1 LTAIG
6 FFQSS
11 RSLSLGEIAT
21 ATNAELR
28 FASSGGEVDFP
39 CIAGGASL
47 EEARPGD
54 LTLYENTRYAQGLRL
69 CRATACFI
77 KEVDAGLLP
86 LATAALVVA
95 KPQRAMTLAMSLL
108 FPQALAPRSLFGAS
122 GVSPGAFVHP
132 SARLEADVIVDPGAS
147 IGPLAEVGA
156 GAIIGPHAA
165 IGPGVRIGRGCRI
178 GAHVSI
184 THALIGDRVII
195 HSGARLGQD
204 GFGFV
209 LDAKGN
215 RKTPQIGRVIVQDD
229 VEIGANTTI
238 DRGALRDTIIG
249 EGAKIDNLVQ
259 IGHNVTVGRGC
270 VIVAQAGVAGSS
282 EIGDFARIGGQAAIG
297 GHLTIGEGAGVA
309 AKSGVMRDV
318 PAGVRY
324 GGAPARPIRQFL
336 RGEAL
341 LARLGRRASRG
352 RDSES

>member
-28 FASSGGEVDFP
+28 FAASGGEVDFP
-39 CIAGGASL
+39 CITGGASL

-54 LTLYENTRYAQGLRL
+54 LTFYENARYAQGLRL
-69 CRATACFI
+69 CRGTACFI
-77 KEVDAGLLP
+77 KEVDARLLP
-86 LATAALVVA
+86 PATAALVVA

-318 PAGVRY
+318 PAGARY

>member
-1 LTAIG
+1 MYKR
-6 FFQSS
+6 Q
-11 RSLSLGEIAT
+11 
-21 ATNAELR
+21 
-28 FASSGGEVDFP
+28 
-39 CIAGGASL
+39 
-47 EEARPGD
+47 
-54 LTLYENTRYAQGLRL
+54 
-69 CRATACFI
+69 I

-209 LDAKGN
+209 LDEMC
-215 RKTPQIGRVIVQDD
+215 I
-229 VEIGANTTI
+229 
-238 DRGALRDTIIG
+238 
-249 EGAKIDNLVQ
+249 
-259 IGHNVTVGRGC
+259 
-270 VIVAQAGVAGSS
+270 
-282 EIGDFARIGGQAAIG
+282 
-297 GHLTIGEGAGVA
+297 
-309 AKSGVMRDV
+309 
-318 PAGVRY
+318 
-324 GGAPARPIRQFL
+324 
-336 RGEAL
+336 
-341 LARLGRRASRG
+341 
-352 RDSES
+352 RDSLERFRHPTR